1 MKQRYSFI
9 KRAKTAFAAFVLILS
24 IIAYTGCTDKEP
36 VSGSDVYL
44 DTQCEI
50 SVYGMSKSNAEEIIA
65 DAFGE
70 IAKYEKLLSRTVNG
84 SDVDRINRAAGKPV
98 KVSRAA
104 EEAIKAGLEIG
115 EVSDGNFD
123 ITVGR
128 ITKLW
133 DFKSADPEV
142 PDSDDLAAA
151 VKTVGYEAVSCSK
164 GRVKLAE
171 PKAEIDLGGIA
182 KGYVADRTA
191 EYLESRGVESGIVNL
206 GGNVV
211 TIGCKDDGSD
221 FVIGIERPYS
231 DRSEI
236 IGSVNA
242 SDKTVVTSGIY
253 ERKFEKDGVL
263 YHHILDPRTGYPV
276 RTDLEAVTIVAEK
289 GNSCFCDGLSTACLM
304 AGADGAQRLVKEMQ
318 QAHPEM
324 NIEASFIDKNDK
336 VTQTDGMKINPVQ

>member
-1 MKQRYSFI
+1 MKKRYSFI
-9 KRAKTAFAAFVLILS
+9 KRAKTALAVFVLMFS
-24 IIAYTGCTDKEP
+24 IIAYTGCGDKEP

-44 DTQCEI
+44 DTQCDI
-50 SVYGMSKSNAEEIIA
+50 SLYGMSKSDAEEIIT

-70 IAKYEKLLSRTVNG
+70 IARYEQLLSRTVKG
-84 SDVDRINRAAGKPV
+84 SDVDRINRAGGKPV
-98 KVSRAA
+98 KISSAA
-104 EEAIKAGLEIG
+104 EEAIKAGLETG
-115 EVSDGNFD
+115 EISGGNFD

-142 PDSDDLAAA
+142 PDSHELAAA

-164 GRVKLAE
+164 GRVKLAD
-171 PKAEIDLGGIA
+171 PDAEIDLGGIA
-182 KGYVADRTA
+182 KGYVADRIT
-191 EYLESRGVESGIVNL
+191 EFLESRGVESAIINL

-211 TIGCKDDGSD
+211 TIGKKSDGSD

-242 SDKTVVTSGIY
+242 GDKTVVTSGIY
-253 ERKFEKDGVL
+253 ERKFEKNGVL
-263 YHHILDPRTGYPV
+263 YHHILDPRTGYPAE
-276 RTDLEAVTIVAEK
+276 TDLEAVTIVADK

-304 AGADGAQRLVKEMQ
+304 AGRDGAQKLIGRMQ
-318 QAHPEM
+318 KAHPEM
-324 NIEASFIDKNDK
+324 NIEAAFIDKNDK
-336 VTQTDGMKINPVQ
+336 VTNTEGMKIDPVQ